1 MDPETISHFLIE
13 GPALGERWP
22 FKTFGCE
29 RERTMVKLTSVGGL
43 IKTAIAAENAAR
55 KVYLGFTHK
64 FISRPDASD
73 FWQTMAN
80 DEGDHARIL
89 SEMREHVSAEELGMP
104 IDARMAEKADQV
116 KNLDIHKLVNSVD
129 NLDDAYQI
137 AYDLESSEV
146 NAIFNFLTI
155 RFLSTDE
162 SYEIISA
169 TIDRHLL
176 RLADFARTFG
186 DAEHCKHI
194 AAIA

>member
-1 MDPETISHFLIE
+1 M
-13 GPALGERWP
+13 
-22 FKTFGCE
+22 
-29 RERTMVKLTSVGGL
+29 MVKLTSLGEL
-43 IKTAIAAENAAR
+43 IETAIGAENAAR

-64 FISRPDASD
+64 FVSRPDVSD
-73 FWQTMAN
+73 FWQTMAD

-89 SEMREHVSAEELGMP
+89 SQMRECVSAEELSAP
-104 IDARMAEKADQV
+104 IDARLAEMARHLKM
-116 KNLDIHKLVNSVD
+116 LDIRKLVNSVD
-129 NLDDAYQI
+129 NLDDAYQT

-162 SYEIISA
+162 SYEIITA
-169 TIDRHLL
+169 TIDHHLL
-176 RLADFARTFG
+176 RLADFTRTFG